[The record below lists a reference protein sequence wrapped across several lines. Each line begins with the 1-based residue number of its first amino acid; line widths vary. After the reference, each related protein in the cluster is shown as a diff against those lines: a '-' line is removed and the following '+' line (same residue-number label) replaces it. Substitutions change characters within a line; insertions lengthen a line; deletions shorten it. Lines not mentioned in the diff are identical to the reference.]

1 MESDGNCFYRCIS
14 YFIYGNELKHSSIRK
29 YICEKAKENNIN
41 NSERI
46 NLIENIDLS
55 QSQYIKNNMQKD
67 GSFAGD
73 YEISIAHKAYNINI
87 AVYRP
92 SNNNNELLFMNFY
105 NENNNY
111 NRNLLIL
118 IYINNNHYQLGYYK
132 NEEKIKVDENNE
144 GINKLKQDLEGKNK
158 KTEITPNKPKSK
170 ITPKDPSSVIID
182 NNLKIYHTVEKNTI
196 NCMIRLSSG
205 NLAIGLSNGIIKIY
219 DVKNICQESNDYESI
234 DDRDTLLII
243 DNFRGKRINYLY
255 VLKDKTLLCA
265 TFAKIHHIQLIN
277 NDTNYDYLGS
287 IKLSSKELPKR
298 LIELGNEL
306 IVSLFEKL

>member
-1 MESDGNCFYRCIS
+1 
-14 YFIYGNELKHSSIRK
+14 
-29 YICEKAKENNIN
+29 
-41 NSERI
+41 
-46 NLIENIDLS
+46 
-55 QSQYIKNNMQKD
+55 
-67 GSFAGD
+67 
-73 YEISIAHKAYNINI
+73 
-87 AVYRP
+87 
-92 SNNNNELLFMNFY
+92 MNFY

-170 ITPKDPSSVIID
+170 ITPKDPSLVIID

-255 VLKDKTLLCA
+255 ELKDKTLLCA

-306 IVSLFEKL
+306 IVSLLEKL